1 MAANRGQQTIENSG
15 GEHAWYTEA
24 YHCLSGA
31 AALYVIVDG
40 SRTPTYLP
48 LGRFPAPYLLR
59 NRQRRKRR
67 NRRTKSRS
75 IDGEVQETTC
85 QKSALTF
92 ATYCVHPVSDG
103 DREQVKITRREENGT
118 EPGARRSEKGT
129 EKPRRNRLH
138 RTPTSRRIRRRA
150 ARTYDR
156 LRFGAGDTTVRQS
169 AALRTESSG
178 AIPAPS
184 GNRAIPGIA
193 TGDCQ
198 RPSSSASAAIV
209 ATP

>member
-1 MAANRGQQTIENSG
+1 MVHGSIPLPFRRSRSLRHRRRFPNSNLSP
-15 GEHAWYTEA
+15 ARP
-24 YHCLSGA
+24 LSGTIPA
-31 AALYVIVDG
+31 AQSAKTKETESKDEK
-40 SRTPTYLP
+40 P
-48 LGRFPAPYLLR
+48 LH
-59 NRQRRKRR
+59 RR
-67 NRRTKSRS
+67 
-75 IDGEVQETTC
+75 GG
-85 QKSALTF
+85 A
-92 ATYCVHPVSDG
+92 
-103 DREQVKITRREENGT
+103 GT

>member
-1 MAANRGQQTIENSG
+1 MV
-15 GEHAWYTEA
+15 H
-24 YHCLSGA
+24 
-31 AALYVIVDG
+31 G
-40 SRTPTYLP
+40 SIPLP
-48 LGRFPAPYLLR
+48 F
-59 NRQRRKRR
+59 RR
-67 NRRTKSRS
+67 NRSLRHRRRFPNSNLSPARPLSGTIPAAQSAKTKETESKDEKPLHRR
-75 IDGEVQETTC
+75 GGAETTC